1 MTPAEQHYIHQQLE
15 PDTII
20 TGNYKSFY
28 PVDKQRPVVAV
39 CPPESEP
46 KCYGKRFDDDNNE
59 FDNE

>member
-1 MTPAEQHYIHQQLE
+1 MTTSEQFYIEQQLE
-15 PDTII
+15 PDILI

-28 PVDKQRPVVAV
+28 PVDKQRPIVAV

-46 KCYGKRFDDDNNE
+46 KCYGRRFDDESE